1 MLPDDPDIH
10 YEPEKVVIDVTVAM
24 DLQYVLED
32 KNYHC
37 PKCKKETLRFEEYGI
52 WD

>member
-1 MLPDDPDIH
+1 MLPDDLDIH

-37 PKCKKETLRFEEYGI
+37 PKCKTETLRFEEVGM